1 VPEPRRT
8 PLEPVEADAVPVIV
22 IGTVAWTALLV
33 VLLVLR
39 LLGHRP
45 GAHDDW
51 VWIAAAGVGLGLLGI
66 HTVRRRRT
74 ALHKEAQTDPSTGQT
89 GPNHL

>member
-1 VPEPRRT
+1 
-8 PLEPVEADAVPVIV
+8 VIA
-22 IGTVAWTALLV
+22 IGTIIWAAVLV

-51 VWIAAAGVGLGLLGI
+51 LWIAVAGVGLGLIGI
-66 HTVRRRRT
+66 RTVRRRRE
-74 ALHKEAQTDPSTGQT
+74 ALHREAQADPSAGHT
-89 GPNHL
+89 GPNPL

>member
-1 VPEPRRT
+1 
-8 PLEPVEADAVPVIV
+8 VEADAVLVIV
-22 IGTVAWTALLV
+22 IGTIAWAVVLV

-39 LLGHRP
+39 LFGHRP

-51 VWIAAAGVGLGLLGI
+51 VWIAVAGVGLGLVGI
-66 HTVRRRRT
+66 RTVRRRRS
-74 ALHKEAQTDPSTGQT
+74 ALRREALAGPPTEV

>member
-1 VPEPRRT
+1 
-8 PLEPVEADAVPVIV
+8 VEADAVPVIA
-22 IGTVAWTALLV
+22 IGTIAWGAVLA

-51 VWIAAAGVGLGLLGI
+51 VWIAVAGFGLGLVGI
-66 HTVRRRRT
+66 RTVRRRRS
-74 ALHKEAQTDPSTGQT
+74 ALRNEAPADPSTGQT
-89 GPNHL
+89 GPNHP